1 MIIKKKGKKENKK
14 ISHNFYKYYFLFD
27 ISETLNLSI
36 DISCLFLFEKYI
48 IKIMIIAINVPTTVI
63 FICPAPQPKPTAI
76 IKNKNTNSS
85 GSLMAA
91 LNLTID
97 NAPTKPSDKAKDD
110 FTIVIIIVVVNPN
123 TIKFLEKFSELD
135 KLLLVLL

>member
-1 MIIKKKGKKENKK
+1 
-14 ISHNFYKYYFLFD
+14 
-27 ISETLNLSI
+27 
-36 DISCLFLFEKYI
+36 
-48 IKIMIIAINVPTTVI
+48 MIIAINVPTTVI

-97 NAPTKPSDKAKDD
+97 NAQPNPVIKPKM
-110 FTIVIIIVVVNPN
+110 I
-123 TIKFLEKFSELD
+123 
-135 KLLLVLL
+135 LL